1 MTAWRSMLV
10 GTFMAVS
17 AIAAGS
23 AALAQDAVTR
33 AVPESRAQIQASFSP
48 LVKQT
53 APAVV
58 NVYAARQVQ
67 QRSSPFAGDPF
78 FEQFFGRQFGDSF
91 GQRKPRIEQS
101 LGSGVI
107 VDASGI
113 VITNNHVIED
123 ADEIKVAMSDG
134 REYESRIL
142 LRDKTSD
149 LAVLKIEGKEKFP
162 VLALGNSD
170 AVEVGDLVLAIGNPF
185 GVGQTVTSGI
195 VSAQSRTQVG
205 ISDFDFF
212 IQTDAAINPG
222 NSGGALIDMQG
233 SLIGINTAIFSRS
246 GGSIGIGFA
255 IPSNM
260 VKAVVDAAAA
270 GNSSFV
276 RPFIGATF
284 QTITRDVADSLGMEQ
299 PYGALIAA
307 LVKDGPGAK
316 AGLKIGDVILR
327 VQGVRADNPDVLGYR
342 LSTAGIGKTVDL
354 DILRDGKTQTIAVK
368 LEKEPAVKD
377 VAPQLIEG
385 DNPLAGASVV
395 ELNAASSKKLRLP
408 EATTGVG
415 VSDIYRGSP
424 AQRLGLRPS
433 DIIRGINGTPIRNIQ
448 DLHSALSAGRGL
460 MWRLEFER
468 DGALIRQFVR

>member
-1 MTAWRSMLV
+1 MRAWRSVIL
-10 GTFMAVS
+10 GALLSVS
-17 AIAAGS
+17 VFSVASGVV
-23 AALAQDAVTR
+23 AQDNSVR
-33 AVPESRAQIQASFSP
+33 SVPQSRVQMQASFAP

-58 NVYAARQVQ
+58 NIYAARQVQ
-67 QRSSPFAGDPF
+67 QRRSPFAGDPF
-78 FEQFFGRQFGDSF
+78 FEQFFGRQFGESF
-91 GQRKPRIEQS
+91 RQSRPRVEQS

-149 LAVLKIEGKEKFP
+149 LAVLKIEGREPFP
-162 VLALGNSD
+162 VVALGDSD

-222 NSGGALIDMQG
+222 NSGGGLIDMNG
-233 SLIGINTAIFSRS
+233 RLIGINTAIFSRS

-284 QTITRDVADSLGMEQ
+284 QTVTPDVADSLGMAQ

-307 LVKDGPGAK
+307 LVKDGPAAK
-316 AGLKIGDVILR
+316 AGLKVGDVILR
-327 VQGVRADNPDVLGYR
+327 VKGVRADNPDVLGYR
-342 LSTAGIGKTVDL
+342 LSTAGIGNVVEL
-354 DILRDGKTQTIAVK
+354 DVLRDGKERKISVK
-368 LEKEPAVKD
+368 LEKEPEVKD

-385 DNPLAGASVV
+385 DNPLSGASVI
-395 ELNAASSKKLRLP
+395 ELNASANKRLRLP
-408 EATTGVG
+408 QNTTGVG
-415 VSDIYRGSP
+415 VVQVYQGSP
-424 AQRLGLRPS
+424 AHHLGLRPA

-448 DLHSALSAGRGL
+448 DLQSALSGGRGL

-468 DGALIRQFVR
+468 NGALIRQFVR

>member
-10 GTFMAVS
+10 STLLIVS
-17 AIAAGS
+17 ALYGS
-23 AALAQDAVTR
+23 TALAQDAVTR
-33 AVPESRAQIQASFSP
+33 EVPISRSQIQTSFSP

-53 APAVV
+53 TPAVV
-58 NVYAARQVQ
+58 NVYAARQVP
-67 QRSSPFAGDPF
+67 QRNSPFAGDPF
-78 FEQFFGRQFGDSF
+78 FEQFFGRQFGESF

-113 VITNNHVIED
+113 VITNNHVIEG

-149 LAVLKIEGKEKFP
+149 LAVLKIEGRGKFP

-233 SLIGINTAIFSRS
+233 KLIGINTAIFSRS
-246 GGSIGIGFA
+246 GGSVGIGFA

-284 QTITRDVADSLGMEQ
+284 QTVTRDVADSLGMEQ

-307 LVKDGPGAK
+307 LVKGGPGEK

-327 VQGVRADNPDVLGYR
+327 VQGVRADNADVLGYR
-342 LSTAGIGKTVDL
+342 LSTAGIGQSVDL
-354 DILRDGKTQTIAVK
+354 DVLRNGKTIKVAVK
-368 LEKEPAVKD
+368 LEKEPKAKKVQ
-377 VAPQLIEG
+377 PQLIEG
-385 DNPLAGASVV
+385 DNPFAGASVV
-395 ELNAASSKKLRLP
+395 ELDASSNKKLRLP
-408 EATTGVG
+408 ETTTGVG
-415 VSDIYRGSP
+415 VWEIYPGSP
-424 AQRLGLRPS
+424 AQHFGVRS
-433 DIIRGINGTPIRNIQ
+433 ADIIRGINGTPIHSIQ
-448 DLHSALSAGRGL
+448 DLQLALSGGRGL
-460 MWRLEFER
+460 MWRLELER
-468 DGALIRQFVR
+468 NGALIRQFVR